1 MLNVEYLV
9 KYSNQGTWK
18 PYLVKIDIFNKR
30 YNNLAPNRNPR
41 WSVQL
46 QNMWQ
51 FQWPLQQGVVQLNTH
66 MLAGFCISTQEGRLP
81 PVDVETTIQD
91 VAEYNKFH
99 TSHWSVKIDL
109 SLLDVLGLPSPV
121 ALWIKEENFLRFLW
135 SLHHKIEIGGKRPT
149 IPQFISPNFLHFV
162 SPVLFST

>member
-1 MLNVEYLV
+1 
-9 KYSNQGTWK
+9 
-18 PYLVKIDIFNKR
+18 
-30 YNNLAPNRNPR
+30 
-41 WSVQL
+41 
-46 QNMWQ
+46 MWQ

-149 IPQFISPNFLHFV
+149 IPQFISPKFFAFCVTSSIFHLGSSFIRGKVQVSDYSPFTLGLHTSVSIVFWWFLEDADV
-162 SPVLFST
+162 KLSDS